1 AAARAAESAGAT
13 GLVVSRHGGSPLTAA
28 AAKAS
33 AGALEHIPVSVVA
46 GIPSALEQLRRL
58 GLWLVGLD
66 AGAPQT
72 VWDFSLASE
81 PLALVVGSEGRGLAR
96 LVRDRLDQ
104 IVRIPLSGRVASL
117 NAATAAAIVLFEVS
131 RLRSSPNEG

>member
-1 AAARAAESAGAT
+1 RGRGGGRGTAAAARAWRGAPEQ
-13 GLVVSRHGGSPLTAA
+13 VPA
-28 AAKAS
+28 
-33 AGALEHIPVSVVA
+33 SVVA

-58 GLWLVGLD
+58 GVWLVGLD
-66 AGAPQT
+66 AGAAQT

-117 NAATAAAIVLFEVS
+117 NAATAAALVRFEVS

>member
-1 AAARAAESAGAT
+1 M
-13 GLVVSRHGGSPLTAA
+13 
-28 AAKAS
+28 
-33 AGALEHIPVSVVA
+33 VA

-58 GLWLVGLD
+58 GSWLVGLD